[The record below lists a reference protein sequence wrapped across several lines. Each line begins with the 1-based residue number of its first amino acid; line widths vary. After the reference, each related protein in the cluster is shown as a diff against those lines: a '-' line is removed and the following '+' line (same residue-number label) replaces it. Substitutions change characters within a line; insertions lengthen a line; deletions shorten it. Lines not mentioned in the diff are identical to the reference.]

1 MCAVI
6 SFTWKAQWTYIMFYL
21 YLNRTHKCQ
30 KCKYFKTRASVNICL
45 EAIVKRRH
53 CLTWFLTYCHE
64 LGVNGKHQKGK
75 NFMFNPCVSKLPV
88 YQYPL
93 LKLYLQM
100 NVDISIC
107 SNSCSQINLICYS
120 SMFILIPIIRKK
132 HSHFFKDSL
141 LSRCEMSFSWLFSWR
156 VNTLSKIYNTRG
168 RGWRSKTCFWSVI
181 WSK

>member
-1 MCAVI
+1 MSAVI
-6 SFTWKAQWTYIMFYL
+6 SFTWKPQWTYIMFYL

-107 SNSCSQINLICYS
+107 SIHAVRLFWFVIHQCLFWFLSLE
-120 SMFILIPIIRKK
+120 KK

-156 VNTLSKIYNTRG
+156 VNTLSKIYDTSG

>member
-1 MCAVI
+1 MSAVI
-6 SFTWKAQWTYIMFYL
+6 SFTWKPQWTYIMFYL

-107 SNSCSQINLICYS
+107 SIHAVRLFWFVIHQCLFWFLSLEKKIHIFLRIVYYLVVKWAFLDYFPDVSIHLAK
-120 SMFILIPIIRKK
+120 FITREEGDDVQK
-132 HSHFFKDSL
+132 HVF
-141 LSRCEMSFSWLFSWR
+141 E
-156 VNTLSKIYNTRG
+156 V
-168 RGWRSKTCFWSVI
+168 
-181 WSK
+181 